1 VPVAG
6 QTRAYLTLIV
16 TVSIWASYPAMAK
29 IALEDF
35 PPFFLALVRC
45 LAASLFLVVL
55 LLRSGAD
62 TFRGLS
68 PTALRTFFVLG
79 VTGFW
84 MSTQFSYVGYYYT
97 TAANAVLLQAAT
109 PVMVALGAR
118 FFLGERLLPLQWL
131 GVAVSAFGVL
141 LVITSG
147 RLTSLRLEELR
158 AGDFITI
165 AALTGW
171 STYTLYGKRVLTVYS
186 PELATTAAYVFGTLL
201 MIPTAALTAPFY
213 PRPRLLSLVAWS
225 VVLYQ
230 AVIGALAHLWW
241 YQAVRAVGPSLSS
254 VFINLQPLVGVFLAW
269 LIVGERMGPW
279 EAVGGALVV
288 AGVAVTTIA
297 GAGPGSGRR
306 A

>member
-1 VPVAG
+1 VPAAG
-6 QTRAYLTLIV
+6 QTRAYLTLIL

-29 IALEDF
+29 LALQDF
-35 PPFFLALVRC
+35 PPFFLALARC
-45 LAASLFLVVL
+45 LVASLFLVGL

-62 TFRGLS
+62 TFRSLS
-68 PTALRTFFVLG
+68 PAALRTFFVLG

-97 TAANAVLLQAAT
+97 TAANAVLLQSAT
-109 PVMVALGAR
+109 PVMVVLGAR
-118 FFLGERLLPLQWL
+118 CFLGERLGALQWA
-131 GVAVSAFGVL
+131 GVGASAFGVL

-147 RLTSLRLEELR
+147 RLTALRLEELR

-171 STYTLYGKRVLTVYS
+171 STYTLYGKRVLTVHS

-241 YQAVRAVGPSLSS
+241 YRAVRAVGPSLSA

-269 LIVGERMGPW
+269 LVVGERMGRW
-279 EAVGGALVV
+279 EAVGGAFVMG
-288 AGVAVTTIA
+288 GVALTTIA
-297 GAGPGSGRR
+297 GAGSGRTRR